1 LPPAE
6 FPIKGS
12 LLKNA
17 VSVVWE
23 GTRPYLCGEFYGLF
37 LARQK
42 NGIYPL
48 VVLPFFAENGSAVQ
62 GCDANAAE
70 QSAAAWLKKGKQK
83 KQQSMAAKTDNF
95 QSPDYFN
102 VDELLTDE
110 QKLVRESVRN
120 YVKKEISPIIEDYAQ
135 RAEFPQQIVKQMGE
149 LGVFG
154 PTIPEQYGGG
164 GLDYISYGLMMQEL
178 ERGDSGVRSTAS
190 VQGSLVMF
198 PIYQYGS
205 EEQRN
210 KYLPKLA
217 SGEWLGCFGL
227 TEPNHGSDPSS
238 MLTNIK
244 DAGDHVLLN
253 GAKMWIS
260 NAPFSQVAVVWAKD
274 EAGDIRGLVVERG
287 MEGFSTPTTHGKW
300 SLRASATGEL
310 VFDNV
315 KVPKENIFPNVKG
328 LKGPLGC
335 LTKARYGIAWG
346 AIGAAMD
353 CYHIALEYSKERV
366 QFGKPIGGF
375 QLQQKKLA
383 EMVTEI
389 TKAQLLNWR
398 LGVLM
403 NEGKVTPQQ
412 VSMAK
417 RNACEVATNIC
428 RDARQMLG
436 GMGITGE
443 YPVMRHMMN
452 LESVIT
458 YEGTHDIHLLIT
470 GMDVTGLNAF
480 K

>member
-1 LPPAE
+1 M
-6 FPIKGS
+6 
-12 LLKNA
+12 A
-17 VSVVWE
+17 V
-23 GTRPYLCGEFYGLF
+23 RADLF
-37 LARQK
+37 
-42 NGIYPL
+42 
-48 VVLPFFAENGSAVQ
+48 E
-62 GCDANAAE
+62 
-70 QSAAAWLKKGKQK
+70 
-83 KQQSMAAKTDNF
+83 
-95 QSPDYFN
+95 SPDYYQL
-102 VDELLTDE
+102 DELLSEE
-110 QKLVRESVRN
+110 QLMVRSSVRA
-120 YVKKEISPIIEDYAQ
+120 YVKKEISPIIEEYAQ
-135 RAEFPQQIVKQMGE
+135 KSAFPTQIVKQ
-149 LGVFG
+149 LGDIGCFG
-154 PTIPEQYGGG
+154 PTVPVEYGGG

-198 PIYQYGS
+198 PIYAYGN
-205 EEQRN
+205 EAQRK

-227 TEPNHGSDPSS
+227 TEPNAGSDPAS

-244 DAGDHVLLN
+244 DAGDHVILN

-260 NAPFSQVAVVWAKD
+260 NAPFAQIAVVWAKN
-274 EAGDIRGLVVERG
+274 EAGKIIGVIVERG
-287 MEGFSTPTTHGKW
+287 MEGFTTPTTHNKW

-315 KVPKENIFPNVKG
+315 KIPKENILPNVEG

-335 LTKARYGIAWG
+335 LSKARYGIAWG
-346 AIGAAMD
+346 ALGAAMD
-353 CYHIALEYSKERV
+353 CYDTALRYSKERV

-389 TKAQLLNWR
+389 TKGQLLVWR
-398 LGVLM
+398 LGMLM
-403 NEGKVTPQQ
+403 NEGRATQSQ
-412 VSMAK
+412 ISMAK
-417 RNACEVATNIC
+417 RNSCEIATQIA

-443 YPVMRHMMN
+443 YSIMRHMMN

-470 GMDVTGLNAF
+470 GMDITGINAF

>member
-1 LPPAE
+1 M
-6 FPIKGS
+6 
-12 LLKNA
+12 A
-17 VSVVWE
+17 VR
-23 GTRPYLCGEFYGLF
+23 TDLF
-37 LARQK
+37 
-42 NGIYPL
+42 
-48 VVLPFFAENGSAVQ
+48 E
-62 GCDANAAE
+62 
-70 QSAAAWLKKGKQK
+70 
-83 KQQSMAAKTDNF
+83 
-95 QSPDYFN
+95 SPDYYQL
-102 VDELLTDE
+102 DELLSE
-110 QKLVRESVRN
+110 EHLMVRSAVRD

-135 RAEFPQQIVKQMGE
+135 RAEFPVQIVKQ
-149 LGVFG
+149 LGDLGCFG
-154 PTIPEQYGGG
+154 PTVPAEYGGG
-164 GLDYISYGLMMQEL
+164 GLDYISYGIMMQEL

-190 VQGSLVMF
+190 VQGSLVMY
-198 PIYQYGS
+198 PIYAYGS
-205 EEQRN
+205 EEQKK

-227 TEPNHGSDPSS
+227 TEPDHGSDPSS

-244 DAGDHVLLN
+244 DAGDHFILN

-260 NAPFSQVAVVWAKD
+260 NAPFAQVAVVWARN
-274 EAGDIRGLVVERG
+274 EEGVVHGVIVERG

-315 KVPKENIFPNVKG
+315 KVPKENILPNVKG

-335 LTKARYGIAWG
+335 LSKARYGIAWG
-346 AIGAAMD
+346 ALGAAMD
-353 CYHIALEYSKERV
+353 CYDTALRYSKERV
-366 QFGKPIGGF
+366 QFGRPIAGF

-389 TKAQLLNWR
+389 TKGQLLVWR

-403 NEGKVTPQQ
+403 NEGRATPAQ

-417 RNACEVATNIC
+417 RNSCEIATNIA

-443 YPVMRHMMN
+443 YSIMRHMMN

-470 GMDVTGLNAF
+470 GMDITGLNAF